1 MYNIISFSLLLLMQ
15 TIEFID
21 DTKVCEQKKERP
33 LLRLAFSIVSI
44 VENMEIDVLTSS
56 FLGLRDKLHH
66 IALNYL
72 ESDEDAKD
80 ALQDTW
86 LKLRNRGEVETTSE
100 ARNKLVTVLRHVCID
115 RLRKA
120 KPIPIDEVSV
130 RDMNAHNMVEDN
142 GGYQLSD
149 LKKLET
155 LLQEGL
161 TSQQREI
168 FILIIHEGMEYE
180 QVAKKLS
187 MSVEAVRMNMSR
199 IRKKMRETYKKLNR

>member
-1 MYNIISFSLLLLMQ
+1 
-15 TIEFID
+15 
-21 DTKVCEQKKERP
+21 
-33 LLRLAFSIVSI
+33 
-44 VENMEIDVLTSS
+44 MEIDVLTSS

-86 LKLRNRGEVETTSE
+86 LKLRNGGEVKTTSE

-120 KPIPIDEVSV
+120 RPIPLDASCACEIK
-130 RDMNAHNMVEDN
+130 
-142 GGYQLSD
+142 GYCMEEED
-149 LKKLET
+149 LKNLEK

-161 TSQQREI
+161 SPVQQEI
-168 FILIIHEGMEYE
+168 FHLVTHEGMEYE
-180 QVAKKLS
+180 QVAERLS
-187 MSVEAVRMNMSR
+187 MTVEAVRKNMSR
-199 IRKKMRETYKKLNR
+199 TRKKMRETYNQLNR

>member
-1 MYNIISFSLLLLMQ
+1 
-15 TIEFID
+15 
-21 DTKVCEQKKERP
+21 
-33 LLRLAFSIVSI
+33 
-44 VENMEIDVLTSS
+44 MEIDVLTSS

-86 LKLRNRGEVETTSE
+86 LKLRNGGEIETTSE

-120 KPIPIDEVSV
+120 KPIPLDAVSV
-130 RDMNAHNMVEDN
+130 REMKGYNIVEDN
-142 GGYQLSD
+142 GEYQLSE
-149 LKKLET
+149 LKRLEA

-161 TSQQREI
+161 TPLQREI
-168 FILIIHEGMEYE
+168 FNLVTHEGMEYE
-180 QVAKKLS
+180 QVAEKLS
-187 MSVEAVRMNMSR
+187 MTVEAVRMNMSR
-199 IRKKMRETYKKLNR
+199 TRKKMRETYNNLNR